1 MAWQSFVTLRS
12 LREGT
17 MGLIY
22 IMICLLLNDEVH
34 SSFEVKKF
42 LNRFPWETAI
52 HNCNKSGDNLTFAVP
67 RVELCSL
74 KVLEKLDLKGDA
86 WVGYFQTYEYFM
98 FIACVPL
105 SEIERSVSEKFK
117 LVKCEN
123 RPGLCYSVCGLR
135 GYIGLLDDVCYC
147 IVQSTFPTL
156 DLKSVNTSCED
167 PLHCVNNEMLC
178 GNREYNKVSVY
189 NNVSI
194 SSNDIK
200 GVGSGCLVVTKGSRY
215 EISVANCSDRFQHLC
230 ESVTDPNLYLEES
243 PMNDQWVYSFR
254 DCPKTG
260 KKPIT
265 FVGDSTKFVFPDTNG
280 SWWTSVVRDLVIR
293 NYSKSMIIN
302 ETPVYQ
308 GFLTNSAEGT
318 KLDFI
323 YARNNLRMTS
333 VACMS

>member
-1 MAWQSFVTLRS
+1 
-12 LREGT
+12 
-17 MGLIY
+17 
-22 IMICLLLNDEVH
+22 
-34 SSFEVKKF
+34 
-42 LNRFPWETAI
+42 
-52 HNCNKSGDNLTFAVP
+52 
-67 RVELCSL
+67 
-74 KVLEKLDLKGDA
+74 
-86 WVGYFQTYEYFM
+86 
-98 FIACVPL
+98 
-105 SEIERSVSEKFK
+105 
-117 LVKCEN
+117 
-123 RPGLCYSVCGLR
+123 
-135 GYIGLLDDVCYC
+135 
-147 IVQSTFPTL
+147 
-156 DLKSVNTSCED
+156 
-167 PLHCVNNEMLC
+167 
-178 GNREYNKVSVY
+178 
-189 NNVSI
+189 SI

-200 GVGSGCLVVTKGSRY
+200 GEGSGCLVVTKGSRY

-265 FVGDSTKFVFPDTNG
+265 FVGDSTEFVFPDTNG

-302 ETPVYQ
+302 ERRVYQ

-333 VACMS
+333 VACMSESTPEVNGTENTTTTEKQTSTLLSHSTHQTTKTLVTY

>member
-1 MAWQSFVTLRS
+1 
-12 LREGT
+12 
-17 MGLIY
+17 
-22 IMICLLLNDEVH
+22 EVH
-34 SSFEVKKF
+34 SSFEVKKS
-42 LNRFPWETAI
+42 LNNLSWDAAK
-52 HNCNKSGDNLTFAVP
+52 HKCNTSGDNLTVAVP

-74 KVLEKLDLKGDA
+74 KLLEKLDLEGKA

-123 RPGLCYSVCGLR
+123 RPGMCYSVCGLR

-147 IVQSTFPTL
+147 NVPSTFSTQ

-167 PLHCVNNEMLC
+167 PLHCVNNGMLC
-178 GNREYNKVSVY
+178 GNREYSKVAVY
-189 NNVSI
+189 KNVSI
-194 SSNDIK
+194 SSMDFR
-200 GVGSGCLVVTKGSRY
+200 GDGSGCLVVTKGSQY

-230 ESVTDPNLYLEES
+230 ESFTYPNLYLKES

-254 DCPKTG
+254 DCQKTG
-260 KKPIT
+260 KKPTT
-265 FVGDSTKFVFPDTNG
+265 FTGDRTKFVFPSSDG

-293 NYSKSMIIN
+293 NCSDSMIKN
-302 ETPVYQ
+302 ERTIYQ
-308 GFLTNSAEGT
+308 GFLRNSDDGT

-323 YARNNLRMTS
+323 HARDKLQMTS